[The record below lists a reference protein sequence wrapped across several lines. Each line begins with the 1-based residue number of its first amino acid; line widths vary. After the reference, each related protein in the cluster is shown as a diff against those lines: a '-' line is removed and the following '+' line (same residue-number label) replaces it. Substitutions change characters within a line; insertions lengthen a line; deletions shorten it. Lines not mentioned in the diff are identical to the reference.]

1 MIPELQTTKNPL
13 NLGNLK
19 EFPELK
25 NVVLLSDQK
34 VHGMINFK
42 DLYELSTPLDIEEMH
57 KREKAIDFEDV
68 TNI

>member
-1 MIPELQTTKNPL
+1 M
-13 NLGNLK
+13 
-19 EFPELK
+19 
-25 NVVLLSDQK
+25 VLLSDQK

>member
-1 MIPELQTTKNPL
+1 
-13 NLGNLK
+13 
-19 EFPELK
+19 
-25 NVVLLSDQK
+25 
-34 VHGMINFK
+34 MINFK